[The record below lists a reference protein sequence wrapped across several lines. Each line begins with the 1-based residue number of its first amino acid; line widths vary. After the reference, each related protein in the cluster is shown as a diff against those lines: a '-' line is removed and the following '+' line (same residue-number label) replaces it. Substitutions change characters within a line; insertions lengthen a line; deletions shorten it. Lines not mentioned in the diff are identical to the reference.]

1 MTLNELTNNQK
12 RKEFLDKYTGWNLW
26 LALPEVSEKY
36 YSYPLPDNTMIIAKG
51 SDQHANTHCNDYV
64 YHCFTSLRCSMIIVK
79 ETERAKGDDWWKKD
93 ERGGYYVTTEYYLLE
108 GDWKRFADCKKSMTQ
123 IIEHLREVKQRQ
135 T

>member
-26 LALPEVSEKY
+26 LAVPEVSEKY
-36 YSYPLPDNTMIIAKG
+36 YSYPLPDNT
-51 SDQHANTHCNDYV
+51 
-64 YHCFTSLRCSMIIVK
+64 MIIVK

-123 IIEHLREVKQRQ
+123 IIEHLREVRQ
-135 T
+135 